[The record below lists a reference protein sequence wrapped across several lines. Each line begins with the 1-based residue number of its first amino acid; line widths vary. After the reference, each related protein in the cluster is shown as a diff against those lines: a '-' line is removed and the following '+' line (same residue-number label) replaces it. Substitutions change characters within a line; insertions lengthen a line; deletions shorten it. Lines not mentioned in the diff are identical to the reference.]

1 MWLHPVRFISAPGL
15 AWQAALKKTEIK
27 LELLTDVDVLLMVEK
42 GIKGETC
49 HVIRRYAKANNKYT
63 KEYDK
68 NKEWSYLNYWD
79 VNNLYGRTMSQKLPV
94 NDFESIEETS
104 QFNEDFIKS
113 YN

>member
-49 HVIRRYAKANNKYT
+49 HVIR
-63 KEYDK
+63 
-68 NKEWSYLNYWD
+68 
-79 VNNLYGRTMSQKLPV
+79 
-94 NDFESIEETS
+94 IC
-104 QFNEDFIKS
+104 KS
-113 YN
+113 